1 MVVGPRISLSE
12 SYKQLAELKKIDI
25 SEVKNNDDY
34 EKLRE
39 KLTQYNAENKSKKI
53 KVIINSHG
61 FINEVSGKSGSLNL
75 GKTIWQN

>member
-1 MVVGPRISLSE
+1 MEIIKSKNESQTFLVVGPRISLSE

-39 KLTQYNAENKSKKI
+39 KLTQYNAENKSKK
-53 KVIINSHG
+53 
-61 FINEVSGKSGSLNL
+61 
-75 GKTIWQN
+75 